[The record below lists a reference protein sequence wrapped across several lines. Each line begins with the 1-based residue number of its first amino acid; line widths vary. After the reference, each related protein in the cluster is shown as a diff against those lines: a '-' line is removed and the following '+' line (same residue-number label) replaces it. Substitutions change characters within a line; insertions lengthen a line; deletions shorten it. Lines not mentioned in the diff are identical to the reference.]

1 MKRTNLVIATL
12 AATFSGI
19 SFTAET
25 PNYDK
30 LPKFPIDVQQHCS
43 RHNTQDCQELA
54 VLITAAQEYHDEH
67 GVAGYNPRITEL
79 LQAINKDMHKE
90 GIVTIKEDADSTAS
104 DIEAALLNAS
114 KNDSHELAEKLGIE
128 PQE

>member
-30 LPKFPIDVQQHCS
+30 LPIDVQQHCS
-43 RHNTQDCQELA
+43 QHNTQDCQELA
-54 VLITAAQEYHDEH
+54 VLLTAAQEYRDEH
-67 GVAGYNPRITEL
+67 GVVGYNPRITEL

-90 GIVTIKEDADSTAS
+90 GTVTIKENADSAAS
-104 DIEAALLNAS
+104 DIEAALLNTS
-114 KNDSHELAEKLGIE
+114 KNDSHEIAKKLGME